1 MVPGGAE
8 VTRVGFVLRDN
19 RNWTGGLYYFKN
31 LLIAVSQLTPP
42 AIEPVFLA
50 GLKTDH
56 HDIIKLIAPGAPV
69 AKSPLLD
76 RKSLPWTIHKASEK
90 ILGAQFFLNNLLKG
104 NSIPV
109 LSHSDIAAKGVA
121 CKTINW
127 IPDFQH
133 VHLQEMFSPDEI
145 KKRNKLYLRLAKHS
159 DILIVSSHDALDD
172 LKILAPE
179 SAPKA
184 RVLQFVCQPDE
195 RIFRIANN
203 PEIERKYQ
211 FKGKFF
217 YLPNQFWKHKNHR
230 IVFEAV
236 KLLKGQNRNILV
248 LCSGLMED
256 YRNRGHVDGLLQYVR
271 DNGLNENIRLL
282 GLIDYVDVLYLMRHS
297 ISVVN
302 PSLFEGWSST
312 VEEAKSIGK
321 SLILSNLAVHREQNP
336 PAAVYFDPA
345 DPEGL
350 ANILWQK
357 WNSSAGGPDADLERE
372 AAAFLPRRTMGFA
385 KSYENIVYEVL
396 NKNGEN
402 N

>member
-1 MVPGGAE
+1 M
-8 VTRVGFVLRDN
+8 TRVGFVLRDN
-19 RNWTGGLYYFKN
+19 RGWTGGHYYLKN
-31 LLIAVSQLTPP
+31 LLYAVSRHGSS

-50 GLKTDH
+50 GAKADH
-56 HDIIKLIAPGAPV
+56 HRIMEILAPGAPLV
-69 AKSPLLD
+69 RSALLD
-76 RKSLPWTIHKASEK
+76 RKSVPWTIHKASAK
-90 ILGAQFFLNNLLKG
+90 LLNVQFFLNNLIKKE
-104 NSIPV
+104 NIAAV
-109 LSHSDIAAKGVA
+109 SHSDIAGNGLA

-133 VHLQEMFSPDEI
+133 LHLPDMFSQEEI
-145 KKRNKLYLRLAKHS
+145 KIRNALYLRLARCS
-159 DILIVSSHDALDD
+159 DILILSSHDALED
-172 LKILAPE
+172 LKHFAQDHVHN
-179 SAPKA
+179 A

-195 RIFRIANN
+195 RIFGIQGGR
-203 PEIERKYQ
+203 EIEKKYT

-230 IVFEAV
+230 VVFEAV
-236 KLLKGQNRNILV
+236 KLLKERRLNVLV

-256 YRNRGHVDGLLQYVR
+256 YRNKGHVDGLLQYVR

-282 GLIDYVDVLYLMRHS
+282 GLIDYTDVLYLMRNS
-297 ISVVN
+297 ISVIN

-321 SLILSNLAVHREQNP
+321 SLILSNINVHREQNP

-345 DPEGL
+345 DSEGL

-357 WNSSAGGPDADLERE
+357 WNASAGGPDADLERE

-385 KSYENIVYEVL
+385 KTYENIVYEVL
-396 NKNGEN
+396 NKNGGN
-402 N
+402 K